1 MTFTPTK
8 LARGA
13 AAALAGLALT
23 AGAAAPTVASA
34 QGIGGGVVNCDAPGN
49 KQVGGALIGALA
61 GGALGS
67 NLAKNDRGA
76 GTAIG
81 AVVGAATGS
90 YVGCKMQRSDARQNA
105 AYGYQ
110 STYSHGG
117 YRLAGGLAPASYAR
131 DGDVYRAKTTINVRA
146 APTTSAAR
154 VGQLRAGENFEAL
167 ARVRNSPWILVGEGG
182 VGVGYVHEAYVVPA
196 GGGRYAARY

>member
-1 MTFTPTK
+1 MNITQTK

-23 AGAAAPTVASA
+23 AGVSAPASA
-34 QGIGGGVVNCDAPGN
+34 QGIGSGVVNCDAPGN
-49 KQVGGALIGALA
+49 KQIAGALIGALA

-67 NLAKNDRGA
+67 NLAKNDRGT

-81 AVVGAATGS
+81 AVAGAATGS
-90 YVGCKMQRSDARQNA
+90 YVGCRMQRSDNGRQA
-105 AYGYQ
+105 GYGYQ
-110 STYSHGG
+110 QRTYRHGG
-117 YRLAGGLAPASYAR
+117 YQLNGGLAPASFAR
-131 DGDVYRAKTTINVRA
+131 DGDIYRATTTINVRSG
-146 APTTSAAR
+146 PTTGSAR
-154 VGQLRAGENFEAL
+154 VGQLRAGQDFEAL

-196 GGGRYAARY
+196 SGGHYAARY